1 MWVLDTN
8 VVSEMRKARPHGGVV
23 AWMRR
28 QAPTSLFI
36 AAATIG
42 EIQTGIERARVGS
55 PVKADEIES
64 WLESFLHED
73 RILPATAPIF
83 RLWTKL
89 MHGRT
94 GDLSMDAMIAAT
106 AQVHG
111 LTVATR
117 NTRDFEALGV
127 ATLNPFEG

>member
-1 MWVLDTN
+1 
-8 VVSEMRKARPHGGVV
+8 
-23 AWMRR
+23 
-28 QAPTSLFI
+28 
-36 AAATIG
+36 
-42 EIQTGIERARVGS
+42 
-55 PVKADEIES
+55 
-64 WLESFLHED
+64 
-73 RILPATAPIF
+73 
-83 RLWTKL
+83 